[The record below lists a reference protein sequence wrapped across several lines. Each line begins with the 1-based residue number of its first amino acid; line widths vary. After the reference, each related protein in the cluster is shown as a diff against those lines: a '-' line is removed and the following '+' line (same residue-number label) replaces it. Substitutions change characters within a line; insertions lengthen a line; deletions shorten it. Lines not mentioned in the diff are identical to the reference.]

1 MNKHFFAILLLFS
14 LSIKLLAQEEIPMP
28 KVPAMRQLF
37 HLNIDNAQQ
46 KIIRLNTTDDSIF
59 NATGDS
65 KINAQL
71 TKILKVHIN
80 NLQANIELDSTFSES
95 DKFIWLRAVENLL
108 NDYIFDYKSK
118 KLTGAQIGSVIIGF
132 EQAMAFEKKRAS
144 IFPVIS
150 NNPLEVGNIILHN
163 PAFANNIG
171 YKPSRDNLVLKM
183 CQRQPDNIMRILTN
197 YPDVYFVDSI
207 ITEMAYKNQEEM
219 YNYASSPNELG
230 DSIRS
235 CTDPL
240 VKMISQLS
248 AKNTGRMY
256 FPFLDVLY
264 KGEVSIDTITN
275 ALDDDEKY
283 YKLLVRTEIEYAERM
298 RQADTPL
305 VYKTLVEKLRG
316 KAVDIYI
323 DEINALHDE
332 KSDEVR
338 FKKIENLS
346 PVELYYLCVLG
357 EEEIYT
363 SSYLG
368 VYKRIFERMKVQR
381 SDAILD
387 LTNYDLYK
395 KFIKM
400 AAAYN
405 QLDDFLKRMDTTT
418 SNDIMRKF
426 VSNLDAKNTLEDAV
440 DVADSYASITN
451 PKIRNLILDQ
461 IQKNLF
467 EDTSINKRS
476 ETIYRLLYTIFLS
489 MDTTNRIDLTKQLG
503 INPIFIMPNKLL
515 QDTSG
520 RIIIQQF
527 FYGDKDGKNVFKS
540 FLENFHKE
548 NWRITQTD
556 EWAEVRSTHGTKIF
570 IYANKPLDA
579 EQDLDAAAQTHLI
592 NYLDSAQLSP
602 TVVIHRGHSY
612 YLKYTIDQ
620 LNPSARIVLL
630 GSCGGYQSLNKVLEI
645 CPEAHIIAS
654 KQVGTGIINQGL
666 INVITE
672 QLRLGKDLNWPL
684 LWKGL
689 TAKFGTAEE
698 KEKFSD
704 YIPPHKN
711 LGAIFLMA
719 YQKAIDKQ

>member
-1 MNKHFFAILLLFS
+1 MNKLFLGILMLFS
-14 LSIKLLAQEEIPMP
+14 LSVKLHAQDEIPMP

-46 KIIRLNTTDDSIF
+46 KVIRLNTYDDTIF
-59 NATGDS
+59 NATSDS
-65 KINAQL
+65 KINSEI

-80 NLQANIELDSTFSES
+80 NLQANIEIDSNLSES

-118 KLTGAQIGSVIIGF
+118 KLTGAQLGSVIIAF
-132 EQAMAFEKKRAS
+132 EKAMNFEKKRLS

-150 NNPLEVGNIILHN
+150 NNPLAIGNIILNN
-163 PAFANNIG
+163 PAFANNVG

-183 CQRQPDNIMRILTN
+183 CQRQPDNIMRILSN

-219 YNYASSPNELG
+219 YNYAASPNELG

-235 CTDPL
+235 CSDPL

-264 KGEVSIDTITN
+264 KGEISLDTITN
-275 ALDDDEKY
+275 ALEDDEKY
-283 YKLLVRTEIEYAERM
+283 YKLLVRTEIDYAERM

-316 KAVDIYI
+316 KAVDIFI

-332 KSDEVR
+332 KLDEVR

-381 SDAILD
+381 SDAIFD
-387 LTNYDLYK
+387 LTNYDFYK

-405 QLDDFLKRMDTTT
+405 QLDDFLKRMDTIT
-418 SNDIMRKF
+418 SNNIMRNF

-451 PKIRNLILDQ
+451 IKIRNLILDQ

-467 EDTSINKRS
+467 EDTTINKRS

-489 MDTTNRIDLTKQLG
+489 LDTLNHIDLTKQLD

-520 RIIIQQF
+520 RIVIQQF

-556 EWAEVRSTHGTKIF
+556 EWAEVRSIRGTKVL

-579 EQDLDAAAQTHLI
+579 EQDLDAAAQSHLT
-592 NYLDSAQLSP
+592 NFLDSSQLRP
-602 TVVIHRGHSY
+602 TIVIHRGHSY

-620 LNPSARIVLL
+620 LNPFARIVLL

-645 CPEAHIIAS
+645 CPDAHIIAS

-689 TAKFGTAEE
+689 TAKFGTVEE

-704 YIPPHKN
+704 YIPPYKN

-719 YQKAIDKQ
+719 YQKAFYK